1 MINSIAILS
10 PVYVTLIWSLVL
22 FFHKKSTEKANKVL
36 AVFMAVAF
44 ILYSC
49 HVIFFNGF
57 YHLYSFI
64 DPIYLLTQLSLY
76 PLFYAYILLLT
87 GARIRITRYWLN
99 FLPAL
104 IISILSFILNFF
116 LTPEQRIIYVKEVL
130 VNHNN
135 DGIGFLSVIAVKSI
149 LSVLARVIF
158 IIHAVVYLLLII
170 RTANKHNA
178 TIPNYY
184 SNTEGRNLHWVRN
197 LSIFML
203 LASGFG
209 ITLAI
214 LGRGFFTDHEFS
226 LLIPSIAFSTIYFLI
241 GFFSIQQV
249 MITETIDETINN
261 KDQDNFNN
269 IYINRLKSK
278 LLVLFEKDKIY
289 IHPDLRIT
297 TIAEILGT
305 NRTYV
310 SRLINEEFGM
320 NFNEFVNKYRILE
333 SEALLNCAEH
343 DAFTLEYIAEK
354 SGFGNVNSF
363 SRSFKEFNGITPGQF
378 RINCQKEMA
387 RVKR

>member
-1 MINSIAILS
+1 MYAIRS
-10 PVYVTLIWSLVL
+10 YYV
-22 FFHKKSTEKANKVL
+22 
-36 AVFMAVAF
+36 
-44 ILYSC
+44 
-49 HVIFFNGF
+49 
-57 YHLYSFI
+57 
-64 DPIYLLTQLSLY
+64 
-76 PLFYAYILLLT
+76 
-87 GARIRITRYWLN
+87 RITRYWLN

-214 LGRGFFTDHEFS
+214 
-226 LLIPSIAFSTIYFLI
+226 
-241 GFFSIQQV
+241 V
-249 MITETIDETINN
+249 
-261 KDQDNFNN
+261 
-269 IYINRLKSK
+269 
-278 LLVLFEKDKIY
+278 
-289 IHPDLRIT
+289 
-297 TIAEILGT
+297 
-305 NRTYV
+305 
-310 SRLINEEFGM
+310 
-320 NFNEFVNKYRILE
+320 
-333 SEALLNCAEH
+333 
-343 DAFTLEYIAEK
+343 
-354 SGFGNVNSF
+354 
-363 SRSFKEFNGITPGQF
+363 
-378 RINCQKEMA
+378 
-387 RVKR
+387 